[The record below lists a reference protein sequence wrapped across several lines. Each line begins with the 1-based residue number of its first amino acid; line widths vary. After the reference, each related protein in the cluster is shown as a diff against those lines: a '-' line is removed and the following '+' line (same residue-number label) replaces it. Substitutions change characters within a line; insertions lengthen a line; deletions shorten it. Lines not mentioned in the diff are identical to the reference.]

1 MRHDEQYQLNRI
13 FMRSSEWRWTNM
25 RIIGTSVE
33 FSYSVFWN
41 GVYGDGR
48 NKMGKFADAKLRH
61 EQSRKIG
68 IRKKRKKNNGQV
80 QLGSHRKRERETRK
94 KSKDAVRNAR
104 NSNEKSFLQ
113 MHSTCAVSVCVQWKF
128 IAVLIS
134 IWFIELE
141 NLLSVAAIKRWLLF
155 LLIFL
160 LELKT
165 LFFRYPAHVLLALLV
180 VYFVCI
186 LCVCKWRSSVWREHS
201 NNVHLWH

>member
-1 MRHDEQYQLNRI
+1 MWYNCHTHFRMVLADFFVLYAYIEVGASPGDRTIRRKWRVAMRHDEQYQLNRI

-33 FSYSVFWN
+33 FSYGVFWN

-113 MHSTCAVSVCVQWKF
+113 MHS
-128 IAVLIS
+128 
-134 IWFIELE
+134 
-141 NLLSVAAIKRWLLF
+141 
-155 LLIFL
+155 
-160 LELKT
+160 
-165 LFFRYPAHVLLALLV
+165 
-180 VYFVCI
+180 
-186 LCVCKWRSSVWREHS
+186 
-201 NNVHLWH
+201 